1 MEENIAKRTAAPIN
15 ITIYGNALNGREISE
30 AFKRFIEPKGEN
42 AREFIFRTVS
52 IDKALNENDKT
63 THLFIVHNATNDTDD
78 ASIKKLTNILTTN
91 NQPFIMINAT
101 NPTFAETGRETLG
114 ELETA
119 LDIGLSPA
127 DFADIHERGI
137 AIESIIQQLDIFK
150 NGIKKATLKRP
161 ATHNDGILELSEG
174 KPEQYAAIFDAK
186 KDNFKLTKF
195 VPASGAATRMFKFLN
210 EFVSEFNPDK
220 ETINAYINRKKDNHL
235 RLFLVGIEKL
245 PFYKSIIDVLKHDKS
260 FAAMP
265 KDKKIYI
272 FIKTMLSSRH
282 FDFANKP
289 KGILPFH
296 NYNGFIATPIY
307 EHLKETVAYA
317 SSKGEANIQ
326 FTISEEHVNGFL
338 DEIQAVKATIEEE
351 SGIPIRVSFSYQQK
365 STDTLAVNI
374 DNTPFREASGHLFFR
389 PGGHGALIENL
400 GQLDAD
406 IVFIKN
412 IDNVSHNN
420 IHTIALYK
428 RALAG
433 ILIKLQ
439 EQIFTYLRKIEQ
451 EVIGEEDIR
460 SILAFAEEKLSLHI
474 SADISKYTLENKK
487 EFLFN
492 LLNKPIRICG
502 MVKNEGEP
510 GGGPFWIECSRGE
523 LSLQIVES
531 SQIALDNKAQKDIFS
546 NATHFNPVDLVC
558 GLKNYKGEYFNLHEF
573 VDDTSGFIVHKNRFG
588 KEVKSYELPG
598 LWNGAMAGWI
608 TIFAEVPLETFN
620 PVKTVNDLL
629 KPAHQPW

>member
-1 MEENIAKRTAAPIN
+1 MEENIAKRTNNIIN
-15 ITIYGNALNGREISE
+15 ITIYGDGLNGREISE
-30 AFKRFIEPKGEN
+30 QFGGFTAQKKTG
-42 AREFIFRTVS
+42 FIFRTVS
-52 IDKALNENDKT
+52 IDKALNENDQT
-63 THLFIVHNATNDTDD
+63 THLFIIHNATNNVND
-78 ASIKKLTNILTTN
+78 ASVKRLATKLTSN

-101 NPTFAETGRETLG
+101 TPAFAETGENALG
-114 ELETA
+114 QLEKALEL
-119 LDIGLSPA
+119 GFSPA
-127 DFADIHERGI
+127 DFADISNRDITLENIEKQLLIFTKGI
-137 AIESIIQQLDIFK
+137 T
-150 NGIKKATLKRP
+150 KAVLKRP
-161 ATHNDGILELSEG
+161 ATLNDGILNLEEN
-174 KPEQYAAIFDAK
+174 KAKKYAALFDEK
-186 KDNFKLTKF
+186 KESFKLTKF

-235 RLFLVGIEKL
+235 PIFLVGIEKL
-245 PFYKSIIDVLKHDKS
+245 PFYKKIIDLLKHDEG

-272 FIKTMLSSRH
+272 FIKTMLSSKH

-317 SSKGEANIQ
+317 SSKGGANIQ
-326 FTISEEHVNGFL
+326 FTISEEHIDGFL
-338 DEIQAVKATIEEE
+338 DEIQAVKASIEKE
-351 SGIPIRVSFSYQQK
+351 SDMPINVSFSYQQK
-365 STDTLAVNI
+365 STDTLAVNM
-374 DNTPFREASGHLFFR
+374 DNTPFRENNGHLFFR

-400 GQLDAD
+400 GLLDAD

-428 RALAG
+428 KALAG
-433 ILIKLQ
+433 ILLALQ
-439 EQIFTYLRKIEQ
+439 EEVFSCLKKIETKDVSEQ
-451 EVIGEEDIR
+451 DIET
-460 SILAFAEEKLSLHI
+460 IFAFAKEKLSLYI
-474 SADISKYTLENKK
+474 PNDISKYTLENKK
-487 EFLFN
+487 EFAHT
-492 LLNKPIRICG
+492 LLNRPIRICG

-531 SQIALDNKAQKDIFS
+531 SQIDLDNKAQKEIFA

-558 GLKNYKGEYFNLHEF
+558 GLRNYKGELFSLHNF
-573 VDDTSGFIVHKNRFG
+573 VDDKSGFIVHKNRFG
-588 KEVKSYELPG
+588 KDVKSYELPG

-629 KPAHQPW
+629 KPAHQPQ

>member
-1 MEENIAKRTAAPIN
+1 MEENIAKRTTNILN
-15 ITIYGNALNGREISE
+15 ITIYGNGLNGREVAE
-30 AFKRFIEPKGEN
+30 GFAEFANPGDNN
-42 AREFIFRTVS
+42 ALNFVFRTVS
-52 IDKALNENDKT
+52 IDKALNEDDKT
-63 THLFIVHNATNDTDD
+63 TQFFIICDATNDTDK
-78 ASIKKLTNILTTN
+78 ASIKKLKQRLTTN
-91 NQPFIMINAT
+91 NQPHIMINSNNTPFFEAGKT
-101 NPTFAETGRETLG
+101 VLD
-114 ELETA
+114 ELIRAKEM
-119 LDIGLSPA
+119 GLSET
-127 DFADIHERGI
+127 DFADINSRGI
-137 AIESIIQQLDIFK
+137 DIQTIINQLNIFKDGVSKTNLNKPASLK
-150 NGIKKATLKRP
+150 NGI
-161 ATHNDGILELSEG
+161 IEL
-174 KPEQYAAIFDAK
+174 PEETALNYASHFDAK
-186 KDNFKLTKF
+186 KDNFTLTKF

-210 EFVSEFNPDK
+210 EFVSEFNYDK

-235 RLFLVGIEKL
+235 RLFLVGLEKM
-245 PFYKSIIDVLKHDKS
+245 PFYKDVIDVLKQDEN

-265 KDKKIYI
+265 KDKKIFV

-296 NYNGFIATPIY
+296 NYSDFIATPIY
-307 EHLKETVAYA
+307 EHLKETIAYA

-326 FTISEEHVNGFL
+326 FTISEEHMDGFI
-338 DEIQAVKATIEEE
+338 DEIKTVKENIEKE
-351 SGIPIRVSFSYQQK
+351 SGIPFNITFSFQQK
-365 STDTLAVNI
+365 NTDTLAVNT
-374 DNTPFREASGHLFFR
+374 DNTPFREAGGHLFFR

-420 IHTIALYK
+420 THTIALYK
-428 RALAG
+428 KALAG
-433 ILIKLQ
+433 ILITLQ
-439 EQIFTYLRKIEQ
+439 DQVFTYLKMIDEGS
-451 EVIGEEDIR
+451 ISEEDIDA
-460 SILAFAEEKLSLHI
+460 IFAFAKEKLLLHI
-474 SADISKYTLENKK
+474 PADVSKYTPQNKK
-487 EFLFN
+487 EFIFN

-510 GGGPFWIECSRGE
+510 GGGPFWIECSKGG

-531 SQIALDNKAQKDIFS
+531 SQVDLDNKAQKEIFAT
-546 NATHFNPVDLVC
+546 ATHFNPVDLVC
-558 GLKNYKGEYFNLHEF
+558 GLKNYKGEYFDLHKF
-573 VDDTSGFIVHKNRFG
+573 VDKTSGFIVNKNRFG

-608 TIFAEVPLETFN
+608 TLFAEVPLETFN

>member
-1 MEENIAKRTAAPIN
+1 MEENIAGRTTNTVN
-15 ITIYGNALNGREISE
+15 ITIYGNELNGREVAE
-30 AFKRFIEPKGEN
+30 TFAQFANPADNTAPNFV
-42 AREFIFRTVS
+42 FRTVS
-52 IDKALNENDKT
+52 IDKALNEDDKT
-63 THLFIVHNATNDTDD
+63 TQLFIICDATNDADK
-78 ASIKKLTNILTTN
+78 ASIKKLKQRLTTN
-91 NQPFIMINAT
+91 NQPHIMINSNNTPFFEA
-101 NPTFAETGRETLG
+101 GK
-114 ELETA
+114 TA
-119 LDIGLSPA
+119 LDELIRAKEMGLSET
-127 DFADIHERGI
+127 DFADINSRGI
-137 AIESIIQQLDIFK
+137 DIQTIINQLNIFKDGVSKTYLNKPASLK
-150 NGIKKATLKRP
+150 NGIIELPEEIALKY
-161 ATHNDGILELSEG
+161 ASHFDSE
-174 KPEQYAAIFDAK
+174 
-186 KDNFKLTKF
+186 KDNFTLTKF

-210 EFVSEFNPDK
+210 EFASEFNYDK

-235 RLFLVGIEKL
+235 RLFLVGLEKM
-245 PFYKSIIDVLKHDKS
+245 PFYKNIIEVLKEDEN

-265 KDKKIYI
+265 KDKKIFV
-272 FIKTMLSSRH
+272 FIKTMLSSKH

-307 EHLKETVAYA
+307 EHLKETIAYA

-326 FTISEEHVNGFL
+326 FTISEEHMDGFI
-338 DEIQAVKATIEEE
+338 DEIKTVKENIEKE
-351 SGIPIRVSFSYQQK
+351 SGIPFNITFSFQQK
-365 STDTLAVNI
+365 NTDTLAVNT
-374 DNTPFREASGHLFFR
+374 DNTPFREAGGHLFFR

-420 IHTIALYK
+420 THTIALYK
-428 RALAG
+428 KALAG
-433 ILIKLQ
+433 ILITLQ
-439 EQIFTYLRKIEQ
+439 DQVFTYLKMI
-451 EVIGEEDIR
+451 EED
-460 SILAFAEEKLSLHI
+460 SISEEDMNAIFAFAKEKLLLHI
-474 SADISKYTLENKK
+474 PADVSKYTPQNKK
-487 EFLFN
+487 EFIFN

-510 GGGPFWIECSRGE
+510 GGGPFWIECSKGA

-531 SQIALDNKAQKDIFS
+531 SQVDLDNKTQKEIFS
-546 NATHFNPVDLVC
+546 TATHFNPVDLVC
-558 GLKNYKGEYFNLHEF
+558 GLKNYKGEYFDLHKF
-573 VDDTSGFIVHKNRFG
+573 VDKTSGFIVNKNRFG

-608 TIFAEVPLETFN
+608 TLFAEVPLETFN